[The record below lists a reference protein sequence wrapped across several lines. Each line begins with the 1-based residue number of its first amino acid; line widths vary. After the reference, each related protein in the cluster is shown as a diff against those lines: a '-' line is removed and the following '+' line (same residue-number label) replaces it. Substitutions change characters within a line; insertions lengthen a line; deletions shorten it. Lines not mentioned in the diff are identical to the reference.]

1 MPGRDAAERAQLLRI
16 VVLLGGP
23 TLIIGAFT
31 IYFIF
36 SRFHLP
42 RALFLPF
49 LVLLVPLTWGII
61 LLVDAATSRGA
72 EGVITALHAA
82 HARAPGTGFSRQ
94 EALVAQGRH
103 EEAVTAYRQQLIEH
117 PGDVAAMVA
126 LARLLSGVLHDP
138 DAAEELYGRARDLL
152 PGKDWERVITN
163 DLIDLHRKA
172 GTEGKLR
179 AELTRFAEGHRGTQA
194 GSAARAQVDRR
205 SGDPAQEG

>member
-16 VVLLGGP
+16 AVLLGAP
-23 TLIIGAFT
+23 TLIIGSFT

-42 RALFLPF
+42 RALFLPS
-49 LVLLVPLTWGII
+49 LVLLVPLTVGII
-61 LLVDAATSRGA
+61 FLVDSATSRA
-72 EGVITALHAA
+72 AHGVITALHAA

-126 LARLLSGVLHDP
+126 LARLYSGILSDP
-138 DAAEELYGRARDLL
+138 HSAEELYGRARDML
-152 PGKDWERVITN
+152 PGKEWERVISN
-163 DLIDLHRKA
+163 DLIDLYRR
-172 GTEGKLR
+172 GGMEGKLR
-179 AELTRFAEGHRGTQA
+179 AELARFADWHHGTQA

-205 SGDPAQEG
+205 PGDPPQEG